1 MRCSLSAFLV
11 SDAAWEISLPS
22 QFAAAKALTDLLL
35 LEFEEL
41 MQKDLDIMGDS
52 ARFSHGEIIKKWFS
66 QLSKEQQSLY
76 LNLFQSAIIQ
86 NA

>member
-1 MRCSLSAFLV
+1 MGP
-11 SDAAWEISLPS
+11 DAAWERSLPA

-41 MQKDLDIMGDS
+41 IQKDLDIMGDS
-52 ARFSHGEIIKKWFS
+52 ARSSHRIIIKKWFS

-76 LNLFQSAIIQ
+76 LNLFQSAIIK